1 LQRDFAP
8 ALGHGAA
15 GLDVAGAVAAAGAV
29 GGEDHYFFEVGDV
42 DFVDVDFAGEGAGG
56 AGFVESVDCVE
67 DDGAVD
73 GI

>member
-29 GGEDHYFFEVGDV
+29 GGEDHYFSEVRDV
-42 DFVDVDFAGEGAGG
+42 DFVDVDLAGGGAGG

-67 DDGAVD
+67 DDGAVE